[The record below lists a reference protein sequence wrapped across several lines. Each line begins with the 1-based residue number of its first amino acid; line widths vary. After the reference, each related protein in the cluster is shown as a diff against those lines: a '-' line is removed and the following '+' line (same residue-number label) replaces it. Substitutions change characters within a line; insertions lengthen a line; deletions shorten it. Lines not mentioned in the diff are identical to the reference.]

1 MNVLLSSDVLRACA
15 PFLVVEMPLLD
26 PRSGP
31 SYGAIEQRD
40 HIGNMDEGDQLLR
53 NEFEN
58 EGEGELSS
66 VETEGEAQE
75 GVLKIEAINMTWT
88 TRSLIVAYIRFVW
101 LATAL
106 PRFYRASS
114 FNADLANSIFLMAFC
129 TSLEGQTVMSLSAY
143 ATSAFSK
150 HSLISTVLV
159 VQNVVN
165 GELHSDREHSR
176 EYPLN

>member
-1 MNVLLSSDVLRACA
+1 
-15 PFLVVEMPLLD
+15 MPLLD

-40 HIGNMDEGDQLLR
+40 YIGNMDEEGDQLLQ

-88 TRSLIVAYIRFVW
+88 TRSLMVAYIRFVW

-106 PRFYRASS
+106 S
-114 FNADLANSIFLMAFC
+114 
-129 TSLEGQTVMSLSAY
+129 
-143 ATSAFSK
+143 
-150 HSLISTVLV
+150 
-159 VQNVVN
+159 
-165 GELHSDREHSR
+165 
-176 EYPLN
+176 